1 MTATPEAVTAG
12 EAFAAQI
19 ATYITDLR
27 YEDLPAETVAAAKG
41 ALLDELGIM
50 LMGSTLP
57 WTVPVRRVAEQTGRS
72 GDCTVIGWG
81 DRLLGPGRGGRQR
94 QLRPLVR
101 AR

>member
-57 WTVPVRRVAEQTGRS
+57 WTARAP
-72 GDCTVIGWG
+72 
-81 DRLLGPGRGGRQR
+81 GGRAD
-94 QLRPLVR
+94 R
-101 AR
+101 AERGLHRRRLG